1 VYVVTAPSSEKPF
14 STPIPNINLQTKKPM
29 FASTI
34 VGVNDVRYTL
44 MSSFAINNNFLDED
58 ESNYTSSD
66 GMYGRDTQPL
76 RGQPFDQWYMIKYNN
91 ATYGTDVP
99 YISYVT
105 SNESYTELGTMAMPT
120 SAGII
125 SSGVTLYGGFINLAA
140 SVSVTF
146 KSFLLRCT
154 NLRELYLVCSND
166 NGSTWTTLYSSTF
179 SAGQTDN
186 TIGINIATPGSYKTY
201 RWIFTRATGTFSL
214 YTLYPLLS
222 TLTDSLSINRS
233 GGLTMNGMSNDFI
246 NNITYTNGSNF
257 FQFQYGTRTV
267 YIIGFTG
274 LPSINLK
281 KLIIYVYYSST
292 TYTVLN
298 VTNVNL
304 KDYNN
309 VTLGLPEV
317 LTMNRC
323 AFYCFRDSDSVSNSG
338 TSLAM
343 SMYAPNIVIYGA

>member
-1 VYVVTAPSSEKPF
+1 
-14 STPIPNINLQTKKPM
+14 
-29 FASTI
+29 
-34 VGVNDVRYTL
+34 
-44 MSSFAINNNFLDED
+44 
-58 ESNYTSSD
+58 
-66 GMYGRDTQPL
+66 
-76 RGQPFDQWYMIKYNN
+76 
-91 ATYGTDVP
+91 
-99 YISYVT
+99 
-105 SNESYTELGTMAMPT
+105 
-120 SAGII
+120 
-125 SSGVTLYGGFINLAA
+125 
-140 SVSVTF
+140 
-146 KSFLLRCT
+146 
-154 NLRELYLVCSND
+154 
-166 NGSTWTTLYSSTF
+166 
-179 SAGQTDN
+179 
-186 TIGINIATPGSYKTY
+186 
-201 RWIFTRATGTFSL
+201 
-214 YTLYPLLS
+214 
-222 TLTDSLSINRS
+222 
-233 GGLTMNGMSNDFI
+233 MSNDFI